1 LEGQLVIATGRDQ
14 ISVRT
19 LLESLKKS
27 VPFSGGLLIS
37 VVPRGALQIAQ
48 PSNVSDA
55 LLKAYARGFDTEDR
69 LSWQTILKRKPLRPS
84 DVYSRDE
91 FDKTPLAQDLL
102 RAHDWKF
109 ALALPLAAPVLEGY
123 PGVVHVFRHASDGDF
138 TSKEVETL
146 MGVVHQFDAK
156 RQAAREGKNRSI
168 SGTLQTAADSASV
181 AFAIVDGKQKL
192 QYNGPAFSTLDSHL
206 REQMLDHAKRRMHQV
221 NGHGP
226 TTDRIQIPDSHGDVW
241 VFRLV
246 SYKKFPGI
254 GDGSYT
260 FICRQ
265 PACTDWGQVKPQDF
279 QADSELSRLIPAL
292 KFMQAEFSRGPTLV
306 DIAKEVHLS
315 PFHFHRRFTELLG
328 LTPKQYLLDCQIHE
342 AKTELLARDKELA
355 QIAKDCGF
363 AHQSHFTSRFKQ
375 ASGLTPTRWRR
386 MMNDRQR
393 ESVN

>member
-1 LEGQLVIATGRDQ
+1 M
-14 ISVRT
+14 RT
-19 LLESLKKS
+19 LLENLKKS

-37 VVPRGALQIAQ
+37 VVPRGGLQIAQ
-48 PSNVSDA
+48 PAHVPEA
-55 LLKAYARGFDTEDR
+55 LLKSYSRGFDMEDR
-69 LSWQTILKRKPLRPS
+69 LSWQTIFKGKPLRAS
-84 DVYSRDE
+84 DVYGRDE
-91 FDKTPLAQDLL
+91 LDETSYVQDLL
-102 RAHDWKF
+102 QPQGYKY

-123 PGVVHVFRHASDGDF
+123 PGVVHVFRAATEGDF
-138 TSKEVETL
+138 TGKEIEAL
-146 MGVVHQFDAK
+146 MGVIHQFDAK
-156 RQAAREGKNRSI
+156 RQGARNGKNRS
-168 SGTLQTAADSASV
+168 SNLNQQTAGDSAAV
-181 AFAIVDGKQKL
+181 AFAIVDGKLKS
-192 QYNGPAFSTLDSHL
+192 QYNAAGLAALDHHL
-206 REQMLDHAKRRMHQV
+206 RDQMLDHAKRRMHQV

-226 TTDRIQIPDSHGDVW
+226 TTDRIQVPDSHGDVW
-241 VFRLV
+241 VFRLI
-246 SYKKFPGI
+246 SFKKFPALGE
-254 GDGSYT
+254 GSYT

-279 QADSELSRLIPAL
+279 QADSELSRLIPAI
-292 KFMQAEFSRGPTLV
+292 KFMQQEFSHGPTLV

-342 AKTELLARDKELA
+342 AKTELLAREKELS

-393 ESVN
+393 ESDN